1 MQMIHYSTYRSP
13 VGPLILGVSER
24 GLALLEFAD
33 HPFPPKGR
41 MFAAA
46 SWEPLEAATAPYV
59 AELEEYFSGRRRQFS
74 FPIDLWGTPFQK
86 RCWQALLAIPYG
98 EVRSYAEIARTV
110 GCPRGFRAVG
120 LANHDNPVAIVVPC
134 HRVIASDGTLG
145 GYGGGLP
152 LKKYLLEL
160 EGVRISAR
168 VAAEIQEPLFRV
180 NTAAS

>member
-1 MQMIHYSTYRSP
+1 MEILHHSIYNSP
-13 VGPLILGVSER
+13 VGPLRLAVSQQ
-24 GLALLEFAD
+24 GLLLLQFAN
-33 HPFPPKGR
+33 HLFPPKGR
-41 MFAAA
+41 MFADA

-59 AELEEYFSGRRRQFS
+59 AELGEYFSGRRRQFS
-74 FPIDLWGTPFQK
+74 FPIDLWGTSFQK

-98 EVRSYAEIARTV
+98 EVRSYAEMARAV

-160 EGVRISAR
+160 EGVHLSAR
-168 VAAEIQEPLFRV
+168 VAAEFQEPLFRV
-180 NTAAS
+180 NPAAS